1 MRRTVWVAAGAA
13 LAAGALAGAAALGG
27 VAGFLWGA
35 RAGDLARWGRPA
47 ERYLSGEGPD
57 RIAVVRVVGPI
68 SREGRGIALLG
79 AGASSRAIIRLLD
92 HARRDP
98 AVKAVIVELDTP
110 GGSVVASDEVY
121 QALVALRRAGRP
133 VVALMTEVAASGGYY
148 VAAAADH
155 IVADPTTVTG
165 SIGVVVALANTEA
178 LSRKIGIRTIV
189 FKSGAFKDLG
199 NPNRPVTPAEA
210 AIVQRLVD
218 EAYGRFIGVVAR
230 GRRMDPLR
238 VRRLAD
244 GRIYTGLQAHR
255 LGLVDSLG
263 HLPEAVA
270 VAMRRAGL
278 HRATVVEYGSAGVLD
293 VLLGPLGRWLPFGRE
308 ALEPLASDALGVPIP
323 DAAWA
328 AGAAPPVRA
337 VSAQYLLVP

>member
-1 MRRTVWVAAGAA
+1 MRRTVWIAAGAA
-13 LAAGALAGAAALGG
+13 LAVVALAGAATVGG
-27 VAGFLWGA
+27 IAGVLWGA
-35 RAGDLARWGRPA
+35 RAGSLARWGGPA
-47 ERYLSGEGPD
+47 ERYLTGEGPD
-57 RIAVVRVVGPI
+57 KIAVVRVVGPI
-68 SREGRGIALLG
+68 SREGRGIAWLG
-79 AGASSRAIIRLLD
+79 AGASSRAIVRLLD

-110 GGSVVASDEVY
+110 GGSVVASDEVH
-121 QALVALRRAGRP
+121 QALVALRQAGRP

-148 VAAAADH
+148 IAAAADH

-189 FKSGAFKDLG
+189 FKSGVFKDLG

-210 AIVQRLVD
+210 AIMQRLVD
-218 EAYGRFIGVVAR
+218 EAYQRFVGAVAR
-230 GRRMDPLR
+230 GRRMDPSR

-263 HLPEAVA
+263 HLPQAVA

-278 HRATVVEYGSAGVLD
+278 HRATVVEYGGGGVLE
-293 VLLGPLGRWLPFGRE
+293 VLLGPLGRRLPFARD
-308 ALEPLASDALGVPIP
+308 AREPLASDTLGAPTP
-323 DAAWA
+323 EAAWA

-337 VSAQYLLVP
+337 VSVQYLMVP